1 MSNSRGIIKIHNK
14 RLIML
19 TIKHELLYGDIWNNE
34 REEIAEVLERF
45 PNGHFLI
52 LLQSMKGKMKY

>member
-1 MSNSRGIIKIHNK
+1 
-14 RLIML
+14 ML